1 MLNHLSNSNGTLSME
16 SISEIIDHQTL
27 SRQLVED
34 TSDLMVQHTLVGRTP
49 SPASSVTVLSA
60 HDGMIDEHEVATS
73 SSVVLNSDSGG
84 EHSNMTMVH
93 TIIDH
98 HSPSYQT
105 QRLHHQ
111 PHHLHHHNHHLQQQH
126 QHEHHLQHHQHLSM
140 PQRLHLESPVHFVA
154 ADNTLDTLSVGSNC
168 SNTMGH
174 IIAVEQEH
182 KLVIVNGNSNGSS
195 NNNNN
200 NNICNN
206 HKNNN
211 NNSINSDH
219 NKNCDLGVV
228 LDDLTTDDHS
238 TLDSSDQPN
247 YESHDCSR
255 ESESHHTSLHNL
267 QHHHHQRCRPSI
279 HDHSTLQ
286 SAQTGPLTVIVQN
299 HDDSRD
305 SATQILSPPE
315 LSVVGVGENSLGTSS
330 YQTLTS
336 VVNDEPLSPPGF
348 SPTSAYA
355 TLTPLQPLPPIS
367 TMSEKFAYGGHI
379 SGGGVISNSN
389 TNDAAS
395 DDVGNTNSGCNSS
408 NGVVGPYVVMPTTHH
423 NHNQQQHS
431 QHHHSHQHHSNPLGS
446 LSLSGLSGGEPSP
459 YSSYDKLPTM
469 GMSMTPPHNYG
480 SSPSHTLSGLVVS
493 CDLPATSPG
502 GCGPLSPQSPYS
514 HSTDLQSP
522 KTSQSNLLHCKDSP
536 SSKSNTITSNSSTVD
551 TGSSAQQRHVVCLS
565 SVNING
571 SSVVGDHVIVTD
583 YDSSY
588 NTQQRDLIV
597 STTPSTSSA
606 STAAGRNGSQL
617 QLQPPSPG
625 TLSPH
630 SVSASSMNSPGTV
643 VTLPHMNTNNG
654 KGLVDIPSLQ
664 RNHQHHVVSLTPSP
678 PPQAIGLNEVPQTLL
693 VNANNGH
700 DETNTL
706 NGRRLMLNGSLDT
719 QLLMQTTQQQQQYHP
734 DTKSHPITS
743 ECSNNGSQHTQITL
757 EAQQQQQQ
765 TIQNQH
771 TQNEIQSRNKHS
783 GANLNANSHTTST
796 NCGDMEEINTKELA
810 QRISA
815 ELKRYSIPQAIF
827 AQRVLCRSQGTL
839 SDLLRNPKPWSK
851 LKSGRET
858 FRRMFKWLQEPE
870 FQRMSALRMAAAQLP
885 QRNSCTTN
893 GNNAMNHHIVNN
905 STHDF
910 DLDFP
915 GSTSLGSTTP
925 VAVPVVQGVATGGP
939 CHRKDEPQMEH
950 MPQPKKPRLV
960 FTDLQRR
967 TLQAIFKE
975 TKRPSKEMQVTIARQ
990 LGLEPTTVGNFF
1002 MNARRRS
1009 MDKWRDDDGNTNISG
1024 HGTNK
1029 SSSYQSNS
1037 NSNNHN
1043 IQSHSGHQSNANN
1056 SSSQFI
1062 NINTSNNDRN
1072 NIGNIHI
1079 QLSSSH
1085 HQQHQ
1090 HHSSTLDLDDDGD
1103 MDLDLVHDDFEL
1115 SDNNIDDSQHQKDDM
1130 L

>member
-1 MLNHLSNSNGTLSME
+1 ME

-60 HDGMIDEHEVATS
+60 HDSVVDEHEMANS
-73 SSVVLNSDSGG
+73 SSVVLNSDSG
-84 EHSNMTMVH
+84 EHSNMAIVH
-93 TIIDH
+93 NIMDH
-98 HSPSYQT
+98 HSPTYQT
-105 QRLHHQ
+105 QRLH
-111 PHHLHHHNHHLQQQH
+111 QQH
-126 QHEHHLQHHQHLSM
+126 HMHQHPEHHMQHHHQHLSL
-140 PQRLHLESPVHFVA
+140 PQRLRLESPVHFVA
-154 ADNTLDTLSVGSNC
+154 ADNTLDALSVGSNC

-174 IIAVEQEH
+174 IIAMEQEH

-195 NNNNN
+195 TNNNNNN
-200 NNICNN
+200 NNICNSL
-206 HKNNN
+206 KNNN
-211 NNSINSDH
+211 NNNNVSSNH
-219 NKNCDLGVV
+219 NKSNCDLGVV
-228 LDDLTTDDHS
+228 LDDLTADDH
-238 TLDSSDQPN
+238 TTMDSSDQPN
-247 YESHDCSR
+247 YESHDGSA
-255 ESESHHTSLHNL
+255 ESESHHTSALHHMHL
-267 QHHHHQRCRPSI
+267 HHHHHQQRCRHNI
-279 HDHSTLQ
+279 HDHCPLQ
-286 SAQTGPLTVIVQN
+286 SAQTEPLTAIVQN

-379 SGGGVISNSN
+379 SGGGVVSSSS

-395 DDVGNTNSGCNSS
+395 DDGGNGNSAS
-408 NGVVGPYVVMPTTHH
+408 NGSAGVVGPYVVMPTTHH
-423 NHNQQQHS
+423 GHNQHQHS
-431 QHHHSHQHHSNPLGS
+431 QHHHSHQQHSNPLSS

-502 GCGPLSPQSPYS
+502 GCGPLSPQSNYS
-514 HSTDLQSP
+514 HSADLQSP
-522 KTSQSNLLHCKDSP
+522 KPLQSNLLRCKDSS
-536 SSKSNTITSNSSTVD
+536 SSKLNTLTTDTD
-551 TGSSAQQRHVVCLS
+551 TGVTGCAAERHVVCLS

-571 SSVVGDHVIVTD
+571 SSDVGDHVIITD
-583 YDSSY
+583 YESPY
-588 NTQQRDLIV
+588 NSQQRDMIV
-597 STTPSTSSA
+597 SSTPSTSSA
-606 STAAGRNGSQL
+606 SNGCGRNGSHLHL
-617 QLQPPSPG
+617 QTASPG
-625 TLSPH
+625 ALSPH

-643 VTLPHMNTNNG
+643 VTLPHLNCNNN
-654 KGLVDIPSLQ
+654 KNLVDISALQ
-664 RNHQHHVVSLTPSP
+664 GNQQHVVSLTPSP
-678 PPQAIGLNEVPQTLL
+678 PPQNIGLSEAPRTLL
-693 VNANNGH
+693 VTVNHGH
-700 DETNTL
+700 DDSNTL
-706 NGRRLMLNGSLDT
+706 NGRRLMINGSLDT
-719 QLLMQTTQQQQQYHP
+719 HLIMQTTQQQQHQQKHHQ
-734 DTKSHPITS
+734 DTKSHPITGD
-743 ECSNNGSQHTQITL
+743 CTNNGSQQTQIVIQ
-757 EAQQQQQQ
+757 AQQQQQQ
-765 TIQNQH
+765 QQQQQPIQNQQI
-771 TQNEIQSRNKHS
+771 QNEIQPRNNKHS
-783 GANLNANSHTTST
+783 ITNSSANSHTTSSS
-796 NCGDMEEINTKELA
+796 CGDMEEINTKELA

-885 QRNSCTTN
+885 QRSSCTTN
-893 GNNAMNHHIVNN
+893 GNSSINHHIVNN
-905 STHDF
+905 SVHEDF
-910 DLDFP
+910 DLDFAGP
-915 GSTSLGSTTP
+915 TSLSSTTP
-925 VAVPVVQGVATGGP
+925 STIPAGPVVIAGAP
-939 CHRKDEPQMEH
+939 CHRKDEIQMEH

-1009 MDKWRDDDGNTNISG
+1009 MDKWRDDDGNSTLSG
-1024 HGTNK
+1024 HGGAK

-1037 NSNNHN
+1037 SSNNHN
-1043 IQSHSGHQSNANN
+1043 LQSQSGNHSNSNNG
-1056 SSSQFI
+1056 SSQFI
-1062 NINTSNNDRN
+1062 NNNRN

-1079 QLSSSH
+1079 QLSSSQY
-1085 HQQHQ
+1085 HQDH
-1090 HHSSTLDLDDDGD
+1090 HHSSSLDLDDDGD

-1115 SDNNIDDSQHQKDDM
+1115 SDHNIDDSQHQKDDM

>member
-49 SPASSVTVLSA
+49 SPASSVTVLST
-60 HDGMIDEHEVATS
+60 HDGVVDEHEVATTS
-73 SSVVLNSDSGG
+73 NVVLNSDSG
-84 EHSNMTMVH
+84 EHSNMALVH
-93 TIIDH
+93 NIMDH
-98 HSPSYQT
+98 HGSPTYQT
-105 QRLHHQ
+105 QRLHQ
-111 PHHLHHHNHHLQQQH
+111 QHHLHQQQEH
-126 QHEHHLQHHQHLSM
+126 NIQQHHHHQHLSL
-140 PQRLHLESPVHFVA
+140 PQRLHLDSPVHFVA
-154 ADNTLDTLSVGSNC
+154 TDNTLDALSVGSNC

-195 NNNNN
+195 SNNNNNN

-219 NKNCDLGVV
+219 NKNNCDLGVV
-228 LDDLTTDDHS
+228 LDDLTNDDHTTMDS
-238 TLDSSDQPN
+238 TDQPS
-247 YESHDCSR
+247 YESHEASG
-255 ESESHHTSLHNL
+255 EPESHRNSSLH
-267 QHHHHQRCRPSI
+267 HMHHHQQQRSRSNI
-279 HDHSTLQ
+279 HDHSSLH
-286 SAQTGPLTVIVQN
+286 SSQTEPLTVIVQN

-379 SGGGVISNSN
+379 SGGGVISSSS
-389 TNDAAS
+389 TNDASS
-395 DDVGNTNSGCNSS
+395 DDGGNGNSTS
-408 NGVVGPYVVMPTTHH
+408 NGPAGVVGPYVVMPSTHH
-423 NHNQQQHS
+423 SHNQHQHS
-431 QHHHSHQHHSNPLGS
+431 QHHHSHQHHSNPLSS

-493 CDLPATSPG
+493 CDLPETSPG

-514 HSTDLQSP
+514 HSTATELQSP
-522 KTSQSNLLHCKDSP
+522 KPSQSNLLHCKESS
-536 SSKSNTITSNSSTVD
+536 SSKSNTITSDSGV
-551 TGSSAQQRHVVCLS
+551 TGSVAQQQRHVVCLS

-583 YDSSY
+583 YGSPY
-588 NTQQRDLIV
+588 NSQQRDLIV
-597 STTPSTSSA
+597 STNPSTSSA
-606 STAAGRNGSQL
+606 SNVVGRNGSHL

-625 TLSPH
+625 VLSPH

-643 VTLPHMNTNNG
+643 VTLPHMNNNG
-654 KGLVDIPSLQ
+654 SKSLVDISALQ
-664 RNHQHHVVSLTPSP
+664 GQQQQHVVSLTPSP
-678 PPQAIGLNEVPQTLL
+678 PPTQSIGLNEVPQTLL
-693 VNANNGH
+693 VTANHGN
-700 DETNTL
+700 DENNVL
-706 NGRRLMLNGSLDT
+706 NGRRLMINGSSLDT
-719 QLLMQTTQQQQQYHP
+719 QLIMQTTQQQQDLKP
-734 DTKSHPITS
+734 HPITS
-743 ECSNNGSQHTQITL
+743 ECSNNGSQQIVIQSQ
-757 EAQQQQQQ
+757 QQQQQQ
-765 TIQNQH
+765 TIQNQQN
-771 TQNEIQSRNKHS
+771 QNEILPRNKHS
-783 GANLNANSHTTST
+783 ITNSNTSSNTNNTST
-796 NCGDMEEINTKELA
+796 SCGDMEEINTKELA

-885 QRNSCTTN
+885 QRSSCTTN
-893 GNNAMNHHIVNN
+893 GNSSINHHIVNN
-905 STHDF
+905 SAHDF
-910 DLDFP
+910 DMDFVGPTSISSTSP
-915 GSTSLGSTTP
+915 GSVS
-925 VAVPVVQGVATGGP
+925 GGP
-939 CHRKDEPQMEH
+939 LVSAGGSCHRKDEPQMEH

-1009 MDKWRDDDGNTNISG
+1009 MDKWRDDDGNSNISG
-1024 HGTNK
+1024 HNGGKN
-1029 SSSYQSNS
+1029 SSYQSNS
-1037 NSNNHN
+1037 SSNNHN
-1043 IQSHSGHQSNANN
+1043 QSLQNHSGHHSNSNNGSQQYINN
-1056 SSSQFI
+1056 S
-1062 NINTSNNDRN
+1062 RN
-1072 NIGNIHI
+1072 NIGNLHL

-1085 HQQHQ
+1085 HH
-1090 HHSSTLDLDDDGD
+1090 HHSSSLDLDDDGD